1 MRWVASRL
9 PFGRVLD
16 LGAGTGKLTRQIV
29 ACGAAVV
36 AVEPGNEMRSMLE
49 RVVPE
54 AESLAGS
61 AEAIPLPDASVD
73 AVVVAQAFHWFR
85 TSEALAEMH
94 RVIRP
99 GGGYALFWNER
110 DEAAPLMRALDELV
124 DALRPDDLQASESR
138 PDWWP
143 ALEASPHFGDLEERT
158 FAHRER
164 LARDTVVERIRSVSA
179 FIAAT
184 ADEQARVESAVR
196 ALLGDDEIEFRM
208 ITTVVVA
215 DRV

>member
-29 ACGAAVV
+29 ASGAAVV
-36 AVEPGNEMRSMLE
+36 AVEPGDEMRRMLE

-85 TSEALAEMH
+85 TSEALQEMH

-110 DEAAPLMRALDELV
+110 DEAVPLMRALDELV
-124 DALRPDDLQASESR
+124 EGLRPDLQAGESR

-143 ALEASPHFGDLEERT
+143 ELEASPLFGDLEERT

-164 LARDTVVERIRSVSA
+164 LARDTVVERVRSVSA

-196 ALLGDDEIEFRM
+196 ALLSDAEIDFAL
-208 ITTVVVA
+208 ITTVIVA